1 MNNNDPDD
9 LLLQNF
15 LNDELPKLAVALE
28 EFKFF
33 VSDCDRAAYQ
43 EAWKD
48 YYKTINDGG
57 VAIVKAYT
65 EDDPWSVV
73 EMKIHK
79 LTSFAK
85 TKSAISCCSGCCAP
99 QKPAPFNR
107 IALLNAV
114 QMCIYRR
121 T

>member
-1 MNNNDPDD
+1 MTFECAFNLGNAIVTLSGVALGGIIGFLSARYISDRNAIAVAIAQLRAAFAPSLNQLNLGRMNNNDPDD

-57 VAIVKAYT
+57 VA
-65 EDDPWSVV
+65 
-73 EMKIHK
+73 
-79 LTSFAK
+79 
-85 TKSAISCCSGCCAP
+85 
-99 QKPAPFNR
+99 
-107 IALLNAV
+107 
-114 QMCIYRR
+114 
-121 T
+121 